1 MKAISSDKSE
11 ASKVLKLVSQWNI
24 IPRHSNKYFISA
36 IHVGLSSKAREN
48 TLSERRKGVRRKCY
62 GMWQR
67 VSELKNWILWRTAE
81 KSSLVSVLSSSFVI
95 SATFNL
101 NSCRINIKVYDNGGL
116 AKSVLYTTR
125 KAFRMKPLS
134 RVSDTLPHNIF
145 LMHVKIN
152 II

>member
-1 MKAISSDKSE
+1 MKAISADTKVKHRKSLNLFPSE
-11 ASKVLKLVSQWNI
+11 ILF
-24 IPRHSNKYFISA
+24 PDTRNKYFISA
-36 IHVGLSSKAREN
+36 IHVSLSSEAREN
-48 TLSERRKGVRRKCY
+48 NLSERRKGVRRKCD

-67 VSELKNWILWRTAE
+67 ESELKNWILWRSTE

-116 AKSVLYTTR
+116 AKSVPYT
-125 KAFRMKPLS
+125 ARMKPLS

-145 LMHVKIN
+145 FMHVKIN